1 MSCLCRGWLD
11 AETAAERDWRKDE
24 ARNKVVPADD
34 EAGAVGAGGASQ
46 QPRAE
51 GQPSVLVIG
60 WFRCKARHLR
70 KYGQVYAA
78 PEIGFHPLL
87 FDRHSKVTPL
97 QAGALFCGDVVQQW
111 SRTYGERAEQA
122 LALVRENDVRVVH
135 ILSMGGCAFWAA
147 VLAAA
152 AARGDGSLDS
162 VRGVVLDSCP
172 GYTSMGGASGGA
184 LFHFAMANVRGAFAR
199 ALVIVLYVPLWVLAT
214 LLQLLVMNYACCRH
228 SLAATFQRVMLR
240 PHLPAPLRCRYLFL
254 YSDDDKICSSHTA
267 KTLARQLRAQE
278 GGGVATAPAPSPSVV
293 QEHDF
298 APSKHVQHLR
308 LHPSVYAQKVR
319 ELCDAIAADRAPV
332 PKPTQKPAPITA
344 ELESF
349 LGDLEIEE
357 LGA

>member
-1 MSCLCRGWLD
+1 MSCLCRGWFD
-11 AETAAERDWRKDE
+11 AETAAERDWRQHE

-34 EAGAVGAGGASQ
+34 EAGCAVGPGGASQ

-70 KYGQVYAA
+70 KYGELYADPA
-78 PEIGFHPLL
+78 IGYHPLL
-87 FDRHSKVTPL
+87 FDRHAKVSPL
-97 QAGALFCGDVVQQW
+97 RAGALGGDVVQQW
-111 SRTYGERAEQA
+111 SRTYGEWTEHA

-152 AARGDGSLDS
+152 AARGDGSALSS

-172 GYTSMGGASGGA
+172 GYTSMGSAGGGA
-184 LFHFAMANVRGAFAR
+184 LFHFAMVNVRGALAR
-199 ALVIVLYVPLWVLAT
+199 ALIILLYVPLWLLAT

-254 YSDDDKICSSHTA
+254 YSSDDKICHSHTA

-278 GGGVATAPAPSPSVV
+278 GGGVATAPSLSPSVV

-319 ELCDAIAADRAPV
+319 ELCDAIAADRVPAVAGSSGAGAAPGG
-332 PKPTQKPAPITA
+332 PAAQSSGAA
-344 ELESF
+344 E
-349 LGDLEIEE
+349 
-357 LGA
+357 